1 MSDVALKREG
11 GIAFE
16 KLLWGRLS
24 LLREVKKPSSEGM

>member
-1 MSDVALKREG
+1 MSDLALNRDG

-16 KLLWGRLS
+16 KLLYGRLS